1 MERLHCTGVA
11 RRGVQWRKLPQLYLS
26 PNAYERSHRVRSH
39 DVIAD
44 LRLATQYLKELAA
57 LRIAEEAE
65 FETDPARKL
74 QLKEEAAQLHIL
86 GPLRR

>member
-1 MERLHCTGVA
+1 MAQAAAVISLAERL
-11 RRGVQWRKLPQLYLS
+11 RR
-26 PNAYERSHRVRSH
+26 RSHSVRSH

-57 LRIAEEAE
+57 LKIAEEAE
-65 FETDPARKL
+65 FETDPTRKL
-74 QLKEEAAQLHIL
+74 QLKEEAARLHIL

>member
-1 MERLHCTGVA
+1 MAQAAAVISLAERL
-11 RRGVQWRKLPQLYLS
+11 RK
-26 PNAYERSHRVRSH
+26 RSHRVRSH

-57 LRIAEEAE
+57 WRIAEEAE

-74 QLKEEAAQLHIL
+74 QLKEEAAQLHIQDSPE
-86 GPLRR
+86 GSA

>member
-1 MERLHCTGVA
+1 MAQAAAVISLAERL
-11 RRGVQWRKLPQLYLS
+11 RK
-26 PNAYERSHRVRSH
+26 RSHRVRSH

-57 LRIAEEAE
+57 LKIAEEAE

-86 GPLRR
+86 DPLRR